1 MGAGTGVA
9 ATNAAAGDSSPAS
22 PTVGMEFVAVPALD
36 SFVTKVAQ
44 QPDGALS
51 EDDIVELCATIDAP
65 ELIQPLMELKQ
76 RQLRLMNKAKK

>member
-1 MGAGTGVA
+1 MGAGTGIA
-9 ATNAAAGDSSPAS
+9 ATNAGAGHSNAPA

-76 RQLRLMNKAKK
+76 RQLRLMHKAKK

>member
-1 MGAGTGVA
+1 M
-9 ATNAAAGDSSPAS
+9 
-22 PTVGMEFVAVPALD
+22 PALD

-51 EDDIVELCATIDAP
+51 EEDIVELCATIDAP

-76 RQLRLMNKAKK
+76 RQLRLASKGKKQQQ